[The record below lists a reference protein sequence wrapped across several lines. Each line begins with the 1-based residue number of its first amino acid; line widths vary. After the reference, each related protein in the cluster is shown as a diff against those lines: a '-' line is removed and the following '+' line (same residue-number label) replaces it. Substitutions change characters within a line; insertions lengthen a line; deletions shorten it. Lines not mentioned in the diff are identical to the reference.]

1 MYLKVDLGGVASQ
14 AIAVVINQH
23 INVYNDIS
31 REKCFLQSLLL
42 IWVCYNNVTELC
54 NVMLTHEM
62 HQLMFD

>member
-42 IWVCYNNVTELC
+42 I
-54 NVMLTHEM
+54 
-62 HQLMFD
+62 